1 MSLSGKCIKMSTKT
15 AKRDER
21 KRERPVFFQLEENAH
36 AQSLN
41 TGNKKEQKEWKREK
55 DSNTREEQS
64 KTFVCSCPKAI
75 KEQEE
80 LELLLL
86 LARYCDLVLSSSLS
100 FFPSILR
107 YLFPPFVLAKNT
119 TGGQYRTKNFL
130 QIRVWSH
137 RVEVIITQFLLNKI
151 KLN

>member
-1 MSLSGKCIKMSTKT
+1 MSTKT

-21 KRERPVFFQLEENAH
+21 KRERPFFFQLEENAH

-55 DSNTREEQS
+55 DTREEQS

-107 YLFPPFVLAKNT
+107 YLFPPFVLAKKHNGWT
-119 TGGQYRTKNFL
+119 
-130 QIRVWSH
+130 I
-137 RVEVIITQFLLNKI
+137 
-151 KLN
+151 

>member
-1 MSLSGKCIKMSTKT
+1 MCVCMCELEWEVHQNVNKNRKERWKK
-15 AKRDER
+15 KRATG
-21 KRERPVFFQLEENAH
+21 FFQLEENAH

-107 YLFPPFVLAKNT
+107 NLSPPFVLAKNT
-119 TGGQYRTKNFL
+119 MGGQYRTKNFL
-130 QIRVWSH
+130 QIRVF
-137 RVEVIITQFLLNKI
+137 ILLKS
-151 KLN
+151 